1 MGHRFLI
8 IRNDVIEEYDQ
19 YESIPDDLDH
29 VVEFLPEI
37 PPGPHTH
44 QQHTEIDSWPDRLL
58 QLMEKAYGKT
68 NSEIG

>member
-1 MGHRFLI
+1 MGHRFVI
-8 IRNDVIEEYDQ
+8 IRNAAIEKYDQ
-19 YESIPDDLDH
+19 YELIPDDLEH

-37 PPGPHTH
+37 PPGPHTR
-44 QQHTEIDSWPDRLL
+44 QQHEEIDSWPDRLL